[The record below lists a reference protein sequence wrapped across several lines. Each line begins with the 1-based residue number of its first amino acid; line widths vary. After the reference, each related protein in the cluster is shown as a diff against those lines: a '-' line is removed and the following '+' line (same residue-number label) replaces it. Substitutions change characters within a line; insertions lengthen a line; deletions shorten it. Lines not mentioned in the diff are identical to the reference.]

1 MKNPFEA
8 IAETIKNF
16 ADNEPKPPLHVGEVM
31 DLWTLY
37 TAFHEAHSLYYIAL
51 NMTTDTELL
60 HTIRK
65 AIEGSQADTQMI
77 EDFLLKEGVPL
88 PLTNAEKP
96 LSDPDS
102 VPEGVK
108 LTDDEIANLIS
119 VKVAASIV
127 FCAQAMIKTVRMDV
141 GMLFFSIQVH
151 LMEFASPLKNLM
163 KQRGWLRIPPS
174 YNPHGIPEKSK

>member
-1 MKNPFEA
+1 MRNPFEA
-8 IAETIKNF
+8 IKVTIKNF

-37 TAFHEAHSLYYIAL
+37 TAFHEAHSLYFIAL
-51 NMTTDTELL
+51 NMTTDPELL
-60 HTIRK
+60 HTIRSS
-65 AIEGSQADTQMI
+65 IEGSRADTKMI

-96 LSDPDS
+96 LSNPDS

-119 VKVAASIV
+119 VKIAASIT
-127 FCAQAMIKTVRMDV
+127 FCAQAMIKTVRTDV
-141 GMLFFSIQVH
+141 GLMLFSLQVH
-151 LMEFASPLKNLM
+151 LMEIASPLKNLM
-163 KQRGWLRIPPS
+163 KERGWLRIPPS
-174 YNPHGIPEKSK
+174 YMPPGTPERN